1 MAQGFWLKTIVGSTW
16 SKITNFYVKTSTAGW
31 AQVQDAWIKT
41 TTGGWTKFFSAL
53 MAPSQQVELDYQY
66 GGYDSETLQIRGKN
80 YVWSPTP
87 QSLKYYFRAVN
98 EDGTTYVG
106 SGGSSGATAQNT
118 VSYYPGTSTYLSIN
132 PSDYNYKVGGLTKYF
147 FEVRATGASGTVY
160 SSLSNDVYAEVAS
173 PLAPTLSIQSSTST
187 SVTVRVTA
195 ASDTTGTWGFSSW
208 AATYR
213 YIVYTYDSVG
223 GTIYTGGGRG
233 GIGATSS
240 AQDITL
246 TGLTAGRS
254 YYIYVLPVTGTVGT
268 RPFPYNASSQT
279 NGYSGY
285 PGVEAY
291 ILFQT
296 ASPPTN
302 TSSPYFTLQSGTANT
317 VNSVYRLNSGTW
329 DGSPTEYRYEI
340 GRNDPAGTVIATFP
354 STTTWTTQTYYDH
367 TFTSTTA
374 GYSVYGSVIAKNANG
389 QSVPATASSSI
400 GPIIASPQSTGQYR
414 RVTMPIAFA
423 SSQTVWVGTN
433 GYVSTTVDP
442 TTSPGTSW
450 PSAGGVVVGPFVA
463 DLVQTSLSYKAD
475 GSNFWIKWSGYRLND
490 TSKTCS
496 YLMKFYW
503 NSTTVDVYFITNNL
517 TDASTDAIRY
527 GGSQYQTW
535 ADSTSI
541 SAFSEPSGMIPD
553 STNNGVDDNRTVLT
567 AASLTAPTISA
578 SVSPTTGTAGTTT
591 YYASSTTTGNPAP
604 TVTYSWQYFLN
615 GGYYWVQYTTG
626 TQFSPASNINT
637 SVNALAWQMVAT
649 ATNSQGSATSTVSIT
664 INNPSLSK
672 LDPPTG
678 LSATTTRTDGINIS
692 WNPVTGAA
700 YYGVWYRGGAP
711 SYDSPPDFGGPNSA
725 GGWSGVGTSYL
736 DTSIGAGVTRS
747 YDVQAYRSGNPT
759 GTKSEWAGPVT
770 GTRASATV
778 SPPSTPTGVGLTGS
792 GSVSWT
798 ASSGATSYE
807 IEFYTASNG
816 SGSNAAGPYYVTG
829 ISSSP
834 YQLTSPYGGT
844 NANWARVRVLARNSG
859 GASAYSGWVPSATSY
874 T

>member
-1 MAQGFWLKTIVGSTW
+1 MPQGFWLKTAVGSTW
-16 SKITNFYVKTSTAGW
+16 SRITNFYIKTSTAGW

-41 TTGGWTKFFSAL
+41 TTGGWTKFFAAL

-106 SGGSSGATAQNT
+106 SGGSSGATATNT
-118 VSYYPGTSTYLSIN
+118 ISYYPGTSTYLSIN

-195 ASDTTGTWGFSSW
+195 ASTTTGTWGFSSW

-233 GIGATSS
+233 GISATSS

-268 RPFPYNASSQT
+268 RPFPYNASTQT

-291 ILFQT
+291 ILFEPP
-296 ASPPTN
+296 SPPTI
-302 TSSPYFTLQSGTANT
+302 SSNPTFTLQSGTANT
-317 VNSVYRLNSGTW
+317 VNSVYRLSSGTW
-329 DGSPTEYRYEI
+329 NGSPTEYRYEI

-400 GPIIASPQSTGQYR
+400 GPITANPQSTGQMR
-414 RVTMPIAFA
+414 RLTMPIAFAA

-450 PSAGGVVVGPFVA
+450 PSAGGVVIGPAVA
-463 DLVQTSLSYKAD
+463 DLRQTSLSYKSD
-475 GSNFWIKWSGYRLND
+475 SSNFYVRWQGCGLSETAGSVTID
-490 TSKTCS
+490 
-496 YLMKFYW
+496 YLMKFTW
-503 NSTTVDVYFITNNL
+503 SSTTVDVYFITNSTTASL
-517 TDASTDAIRY
+517 STDAIRY
-527 GGSQYQTW
+527 PAGTSYQTW
-535 ADSTSI
+535 AGSTSI
-541 SAFSEPSGMIPD
+541 TGMTIPTGMTSD
-553 STNNGVDDNRTVLT
+553 STNNNVDDNRTAITASKPALNLT
-567 AASLTAPTISA
+567 TNPAYGTSTGTSTGWTASISTSPNPTGGTYSVVSQTAGSATVNSTSGALTASGLTSGQASTVTVRYSLSGYNSVDITASGTATSAVAAPTNSTVPTLSGGLAVGSTFTFGVGTWTGSPTSYDLRLYRGTQFVSSTETLVKSAGNVTSSTYVIPQSDYDDSNNRKYYRAFATATNAGGTSSLVAGQELGPITPAASLPGTPTITGNNSLAVGGTFTWSATGATGYYFSVYAPNGSLQYSTYGSIVTTTSFRPGYDATWAGAGNYTIYVVARNSAGDSPAASLT
-578 SVSPTTGTAGTTT
+578 T
-591 YYASSTTTGNPAP
+591 YMS
-604 TVTYSWQYFLN
+604 
-615 GGYYWVQYTTG
+615 
-626 TQFSPASNINT
+626 
-637 SVNALAWQMVAT
+637 
-649 ATNSQGSATSTVSIT
+649 
-664 INNPSLSK
+664 
-672 LDPPTG
+672 
-678 LSATTTRTDGINIS
+678 
-692 WNPVTGAA
+692 
-700 YYGVWYRGGAP
+700 
-711 SYDSPPDFGGPNSA
+711 
-725 GGWSGVGTSYL
+725 
-736 DTSIGAGVTRS
+736 
-747 YDVQAYRSGNPT
+747 
-759 GTKSEWAGPVT
+759 
-770 GTRASATV
+770 
-778 SPPSTPTGVGLTGS
+778 
-792 GSVSWT
+792 
-798 ASSGATSYE
+798 
-807 IEFYTASNG
+807 
-816 SGSNAAGPYYVTG
+816 
-829 ISSSP
+829 
-834 YQLTSPYGGT
+834 
-844 NANWARVRVLARNSG
+844 
-859 GASAYSGWVPSATSY
+859 
-874 T
+874 